1 MLYLFGEHLLVRAH
15 QEQLEE
21 LQQLCDSGWNLIN
34 KLQLGQG
41 DVYEYLSDS
50 DVLLDSQ
57 ERCIKTFKD
66 QLAMYTSCSSP
77 AGMMMN
83 GVVEHTNRRS

>member
-1 MLYLFGEHLLVRAH
+1 MII
-15 QEQLEE
+15 
-21 LQQLCDSGWNLIN
+21 LILN
-34 KLQLGQG
+34 IHHIIETKTIIFYEIFFSPFQ